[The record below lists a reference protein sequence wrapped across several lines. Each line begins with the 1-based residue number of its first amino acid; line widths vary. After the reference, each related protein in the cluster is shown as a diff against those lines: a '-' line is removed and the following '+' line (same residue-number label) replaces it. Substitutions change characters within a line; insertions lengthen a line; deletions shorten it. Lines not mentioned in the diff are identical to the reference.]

1 MKNKVKFLFLLV
13 FVYSCSLDT
22 KSGFWSKTE
31 KININNEKI
40 KKLFVEKEVLE
51 KEFNAN
57 IKINIKK
64 INSNNTFLNNTS
76 NNNGNV
82 NYSGSL
88 KKISKY
94 KFKKIDNFK
103 DLRPELSFTENHS
116 VIFYNNKG
124 DIIKFDENSNLEW
137 KVNIYSKKEIKLKP
151 TLTFANNGEFLIV
164 VDNLGKFYAINLNN
178 GTLIWSKKNDAPF
191 NSQVKILKDKFFVVD
206 YTDTLKCFSVKN
218 GNEIWKSTSETSLIK
233 SKDRL
238 SLVMNKN
245 IIIYQNSLGDV
256 VAANINNG
264 DLIWQTPIEKNI
276 LNQNNFTIKNSDLVL
291 ENNSVYFSN
300 NQNNFYSI
308 DINNGLINWKQSI
321 NSNLRP
327 TITENLVLTISL
339 EGYLFVLDARNGNIL
354 RITNI
359 LNQIKHSKRKNIIP
373 IGFIL
378 ANNKIYLSLKN
389 GKIILVDIINGKSI
403 NIIKVANSKISR
415 PHALNEYMYLIKDNG
430 IIKIN

>member
-1 MKNKVKFLFLLV
+1 MKNKIKFLFILV

-31 KININNEKI
+31 KINNEKI
-40 KKLFVEKEVLE
+40 KKLFVEKVVLE
-51 KEFNAN
+51 KEFNTD
-57 IKINIKK
+57 IKINIKQ
-64 INSNNTFLNNTS
+64 INSKNTFLNNTS

-103 DLRPELSFTENHS
+103 NLRPELSFTANNS

-124 DIIKFDENSNLEW
+124 AIIKFDENSNLEW
-137 KVNIYSKKEIKLKP
+137 KVNIYNKNEIKLKP
-151 TLTFANNGEFLIV
+151 TLTFANDGEFLIV
-164 VDNLGKFYAINLNN
+164 IDNLGKYYAINLNN
-178 GTLIWSKKNDAPF
+178 GTLIWSKKNNAPF

-206 YTDTLKCFSVKN
+206 YTDTLKCFSIKN
-218 GNEIWKSTSETSLIK
+218 GKEIWKSTSETSLIK
-233 SKDRL
+233 SQDRL
-238 SLVMNKN
+238 SLVINKN

-256 VAANINNG
+256 VAANTNNG
-264 DLIWQTPIEKNI
+264 NLIWQTPTEKNI
-276 LNQNNFTIKNSDLVL
+276 LNQNSFTVKNSDIVL

-308 DINNGLINWKQSI
+308 DINNGVINWKQSI

-327 TITENLVLTISL
+327 TIVENLVFTISL
-339 EGYLFVLDARNGNIL
+339 EGYLIVVDARNGNIL

-359 LNQIKHSKRKNIIP
+359 LDQIKHSKRKNIIP

-378 ANNKIYLSLKN
+378 ANNKIYLSLKD
-389 GKIILVDIINGKSI
+389 GRIILVDITNGKSI
-403 NIIKVANSKISR
+403 DIIKVANSKISR
-415 PHALNEYMYLIKDNG
+415 PHVQNEYMYLIKDNG